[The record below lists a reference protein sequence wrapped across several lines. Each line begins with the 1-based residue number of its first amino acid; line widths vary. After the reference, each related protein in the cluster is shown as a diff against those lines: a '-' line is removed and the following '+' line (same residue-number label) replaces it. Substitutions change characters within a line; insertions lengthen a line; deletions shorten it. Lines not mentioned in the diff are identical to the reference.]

1 MVEWRVMADALSNP
15 GNEAPVTAGDAT
27 LMLQRLAGG
36 DSTAVDELLPLVYQ
50 RLRALAGSYF
60 QGQPSDQTLQPTA
73 LVHEAYLKLVNQANA
88 TWESRAHFFALAA
101 TAMRQILQDR
111 ARRRRTAKRGGDW
124 ERVSLDNVPTPVG
137 GSMVDLVALD
147 DTLTRLSELDARQ
160 CRIVELR
167 FFGGLTVPEIAHVL
181 DVSTRTIEKEWRRI
195 RAWLSR
201 ELSGG
206 TD

>member
-1 MVEWRVMADALSNP
+1 MQDGEQDLSNLGP
-15 GNEAPVTAGDAT
+15 ASGGDAT
-27 LMLQRLAGG
+27 RVLQRLAAG
-36 DSTAVDELLPLVYQ
+36 DEAAVNELLPIVYQ
-50 RLRALAGSYF
+50 RLRALAGAYF
-60 QGQPSDQTLQPTA
+60 QAQPGDHTLQPTA

-124 ERVSLDNVPTPVG
+124 GRVMLDNVPTPVG
-137 GSMVDLVALD
+137 ESMVDLVALD
-147 DTLTRLSELDARQ
+147 DALTKLAELDARQ

-167 FFGGLTVPEIAHVL
+167 FFGGLTVPEVAHVL
-181 DVSTRTIEKEWRRI
+181 GVSTRTIEKEWRRI

-201 ELSGG
+201 ELSDGSA
-206 TD
+206 